1 MRQRQSING
10 LGLILVALI
19 VLFIANGLTG
29 PGQPETL
36 TQQEYMQ
43 AAEAGDIASAVIRQN
58 QETPT
63 GELVLTMDDGTQ
75 SRVYVADV
83 GAEQTYL
90 IGQDVPVTMQD
101 VPHDNFLLTMLIPVL
116 LSGVMLVVVFMMMN
130 ARAAGGGANARMMN
144 FGKSRAKLSRDASK

>member
-43 AAEAGDIASAVIRQN
+43 AAEAGDIASALAGLSWITPSI
-58 QETPT
+58 ET
-63 GELVLTMDDGTQ
+63 G
-75 SRVYVADV
+75 
-83 GAEQTYL
+83 
-90 IGQDVPVTMQD
+90 
-101 VPHDNFLLTMLIPVL
+101 IPV
-116 LSGVMLVVVFMMMN
+116 SPAN
-130 ARAAGGGANARMMN
+130 RAASERI
-144 FGKSRAKLSRDASK
+144 